1 MSLDW
6 VNCQFRLS
14 KLAQTIILSLG
25 LLYLFHGF
33 TLPFFGFSLIF
44 FGMRKCFFSP
54 KGGSEVEVKKL
65 PPPLKTLIN
74 TKVSKDLVEVE
85 VKLLY
90 FFES

>member
-1 MSLDW
+1 
-6 VNCQFRLS
+6 
-14 KLAQTIILSLG
+14 
-25 LLYLFHGF
+25 
-33 TLPFFGFSLIF
+33 
-44 FGMRKCFFSP
+44 MRKCFFSP